1 MDIRLYFQSGN
12 SNLIWGRPRD
22 PTATNGNPTTQNRVP
37 QQRIESWSRRPRGAP
52 GRSHQRRTANWTP
65 NVFLVCE
72 TYAKTMRILC
82 ENSSSW
88 VLWIGPCWI
97 SRAMGPQID
106 WKPAHHGRS
115 ATDAGDHWFLE
126 PVSRSETYAK
136 INFWLIQKIFQKSLK
151 FGINCAR
158 NIQQKGMR
166 KKKNGPCAAAV

>member
-1 MDIRLYFQSGN
+1 MNIRLYFQSGN
-12 SNLIWGRPRD
+12 SDLIWGRPRD

-97 SRAMGPQID
+97 SKAMGPQSN
-106 WKPAHHGRS
+106 WSAHHGRS

-136 INFWLIQKIFQKSLK
+136 INFWLIQKIFKKLYNLREK
-151 FGINCAR
+151 HTT
-158 NIQQKGMR
+158 KGMR
-166 KKKNGPCAAAV
+166 KKIGPCAAAV